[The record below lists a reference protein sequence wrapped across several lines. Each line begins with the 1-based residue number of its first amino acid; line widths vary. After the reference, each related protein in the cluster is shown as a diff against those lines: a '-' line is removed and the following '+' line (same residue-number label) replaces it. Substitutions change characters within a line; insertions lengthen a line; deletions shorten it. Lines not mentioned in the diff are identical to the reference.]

1 MKSIIKYIFSI
12 FLSVSLM
19 SCEDVIQL
27 NVPETEKYLVV
38 EGTITNVAGEQFI
51 KLTESQALL
60 STTTPN
66 TVTNAI
72 VKVTDNTGKVY
83 EFKDTKNEGKY
94 IWTPSSSTEVMG
106 AIGKTYTLRID
117 VNGESYQAVSELK
130 RVPKIDS
137 IVYKYEDSPRVNQTG
152 DNKPKQGYDANFY
165 AKDFVGVGDC
175 YRVKVYKNGKMF
187 SGADNI
193 VIAYDALLNKSSV
206 GDGLMF
212 ILPLRRAISP
222 ELYAENDKLKVELN
236 SITEAHFDF
245 WTQFRTE
252 LNNTGLF
259 STPAARI
266 PCNVVNISATPKK
279 QAAGWFG
286 TSAVSTLEVTIDKN
300 KAVKQFND

>member
-1 MKSIIKYIFSI
+1 MKSIIKYIFSL

-60 STTTPN
+60 STTTPKA
-66 TVTNAI
+66 VTNAT

-94 IWTPSSSTEVMG
+94 IWTPSTATEAMG

-117 VNGESYQAVSELK
+117 ADGESYQAVSELK

-137 IVYKYEDSPRVNQTG
+137 IVYKYESSGRVNQTG
-152 DNKPKQGYDANFY
+152 DNKPKEGYDANFY

-222 ELYAENDKLKVELN
+222 ELYLENDKLKVELN
-236 SITEAHFDF
+236 SITEPHFDF

-266 PCNVVNISATPKK
+266 PCNVINISTTPKK

-286 TSAVSTLEVTIDKN
+286 TSAVSSLEVTIDKN
-300 KAVKQFND
+300 KAVKRFND

>member
-66 TVTNAI
+66 AVTNAI

>member
-1 MKSIIKYIFSI
+1 MKSIIKYIYSI

-60 STTTPN
+60 STTAPN
-66 TVTNAI
+66 AVTNAT
-72 VKVTDNTGKVY
+72 VKVTDNTGRVY

-94 IWTPSSSTEVMG
+94 IWTPSTATEAMG

-130 RVPKIDS
+130 RLPKIDS
-137 IVYKYEDSPRVNQTG
+137 IVYKYEDSPRVNQTA

-236 SITEAHFDF
+236 SITEPHFDF

-266 PCNVVNISATPKK
+266 PCNVINISATPKK

-286 TSAVSTLEVTIDKN
+286 TSAVTSLEVTIDKN

>member
-1 MKSIIKYIFSI
+1 MKSIIKYIFSL

-60 STTTPN
+60 STTTPKA
-66 TVTNAI
+66 VTNAI

-94 IWTPSSSTEVMG
+94 IWTPSTATEAMG

-117 VNGESYQAVSELK
+117 ADGESYQAVSELK

-137 IVYKYEDSPRVNQTG
+137 IVYKYESSGRVNQTG
-152 DNKPKQGYDANFY
+152 DNKPKEGYDANFY

-193 VIAYDALLNKSSV
+193 IIAYDALLNKSSV

-222 ELYAENDKLKVELN
+222 ELYLENDKLKVELN
-236 SITEAHFDF
+236 SITEPHFDF

-266 PCNVVNISATPKK
+266 PCNVINISTTPKK

-286 TSAVSTLEVTIDKN
+286 TSAVSSLEVTIDKN
-300 KAVKQFND
+300 KAVKRFND

>member
-60 STTTPN
+60 STTAPN
-66 TVTNAI
+66 AVTNAT
-72 VKVTDNTGKVY
+72 VKVTDNTGRVY

-94 IWTPSSSTEVMG
+94 IWTPSTATEAMG

-117 VNGESYQAVSELK
+117 ADGESYQAVSELK

-137 IVYKYEDSPRVNQTG
+137 IVYKYEDSPRVNQTA

-222 ELYAENDKLKVELN
+222 ELYLENDKLKVELN
-236 SITEAHFDF
+236 SITEPHFDF

-266 PCNVVNISATPKK
+266 PCNVINISATPKK

>member
-60 STTTPN
+60 STTAPN
-66 TVTNAI
+66 AVTNAT
-72 VKVTDNTGKVY
+72 VKVTDNTGRVY

-94 IWTPSSSTEVMG
+94 IWTPSTATEAMG

-222 ELYAENDKLKVELN
+222 ELYLENDKLKVELN
-236 SITEAHFDF
+236 SITEPHFDF
-245 WTQFRTE
+245 WTQFRTG

-266 PCNVVNISATPKK
+266 PCNVINISATPKK

-286 TSAVSTLEVTIDKN
+286 TSAVTSLEVTIDKN